1 MNDEA
6 TAKRR
11 FMMLNLLRF
20 ASIGLVMLG
29 IAITYDAVSLPKA
42 LGIPFAFGG
51 MAGFF
56 FGPKFLVR
64 NWKTPEDANG
74 DGAE

>member
-1 MNDEA
+1 MSDEA
-6 TAKRR
+6 LAKRR
-11 FMMLNLLRF
+11 FMLLNLLRF

-29 IAITYDAVSLPKA
+29 IAITYDAVDLPKA

-56 FGPKFLVR
+56 FGPKWLVKG
-64 NWKTPEDANG
+64 WKTPEDN
-74 DGAE
+74 DG